1 MYKLLSILLFAYG
14 LALTTEDIY
23 DNSYALIIG
32 IDKYENVSNLDYAV
46 EDAKSIK
53 KMLID
58 KFQFSND
65 KITLLLN
72 KDATYRK
79 IKKSLSKVTRQAG
92 ENDRILIFFSGHGET
107 ISLPEGGAMGFLIPV
122 DGEKDDLYGT
132 SLEMDELRR
141 VSRFSK
147 AKRFRL
153 YVYGPSKDFKQ
164 KVYLIKNLKKIFHI
178 YLQG

>member
-1 MYKLLSILLFAYG
+1 MYKLFPILLFAYG
-14 LALTTEDIY
+14 FAITTNDIY

-32 IDKYENVSNLDYAV
+32 IDKYDNVSNLDYAV
-46 EDAKSIK
+46 EDAKSIE

-92 ENDRILIFFSGHGET
+92 DNDRILIFFSGHGET
-107 ISLPEGGAMGFLIPV
+107 
-122 DGEKDDLYGT
+122 
-132 SLEMDELRR
+132 
-141 VSRFSK
+141 VS
-147 AKRFRL
+147 
-153 YVYGPSKDFKQ
+153 
-164 KVYLIKNLKKIFHI
+164 
-178 YLQG
+178 